1 MRPASQ
7 PLTICRQKAV
17 IGLLKASPALII
29 LLILTLAPTALAAC
43 TPAPRPHDAASAPTG
58 PDGQEAVTTLRIGES
73 FTAPGTRTVV
83 TVENVSDDSR
93 CPADADCVWAGD
105 ATVTLRVQ
113 PAAGPAEHLAL
124 HVSDASSHSAT
135 AGGLRLRLVRLDPE
149 PRAGQS
155 INREQYVVAI
165 SVTK

>member
-1 MRPASQ
+1 MRRGPLLTCFVLSLALAATALAQPGPADQAEEGS
-7 PLTICRQKAV
+7 P
-17 IGLLKASPALII
+17 SPAL
-29 LLILTLAPTALAAC
+29 
-43 TPAPRPHDAASAPTG
+43 
-58 PDGQEAVTTLRIGES
+58 AVD
-73 FTAPGTRTVV
+73 PGGRRAV
-83 TVENVSDDSR
+83 R
-93 CPADADCVWAGD
+93 GCPADADCVWAGD